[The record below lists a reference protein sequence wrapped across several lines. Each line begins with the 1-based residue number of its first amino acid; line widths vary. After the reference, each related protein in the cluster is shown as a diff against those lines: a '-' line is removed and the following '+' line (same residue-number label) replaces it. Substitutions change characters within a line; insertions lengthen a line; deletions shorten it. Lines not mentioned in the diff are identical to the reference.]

1 MVGAL
6 ATLIDVILDEV
17 DDAMRFIADELKAA
31 LAEAKPADD
40 RPAA

>member
-17 DDAMRFIADELKAA
+17 DDAMRFIAGKAA